1 MASYIYEHKNG
12 ISLRKVE
19 FEDLPLLKELK
30 DESWFGTH
38 HVTIV
43 NMFNQQK
50 WFEKISSDASCLFLI
65 AYNKETKQDIG
76 LYKALDIDNT
86 NRSYTSSNDVF
97 KPYRGKGLGKL
108 VVEAGVD
115 FGFEILNVNRIN
127 TEILGNNEA
136 SFKIHKYVGFIQEGV
151 KRKSTWRVNGYL
163 DSRVLGILR
172 EEWNLL
178 ERVKSYGDCCNKSY
192 VPKTFQ
198 P

>member
-12 ISLRKVE
+12 IALRKVE

-50 WFEKISSDASCLFLI
+50 WFEKISSDSSCLFLI
-65 AYNKETKQDIG
+65 AHNIKTKQDIG
-76 LYKALDIDNT
+76 LYKALDIDNN

-97 KPYRGKGLGKL
+97 KKHRGKGFGKL

-127 TEILGNNEA
+127 TEILENNEA
-136 SFKIHKYVGFIQEGV
+136 SFKTYKQVGFVEEGV
-151 KRKSTWRVNGYL
+151 KRKSTWRVNKYL

-172 EEWNLL
+172 DDWLSL
-178 ERVKSYGDCCNKSY
+178 ERVKSFGDCCNKGY
-192 VPKTFQ
+192 VPKNRKK
-198 P
+198 